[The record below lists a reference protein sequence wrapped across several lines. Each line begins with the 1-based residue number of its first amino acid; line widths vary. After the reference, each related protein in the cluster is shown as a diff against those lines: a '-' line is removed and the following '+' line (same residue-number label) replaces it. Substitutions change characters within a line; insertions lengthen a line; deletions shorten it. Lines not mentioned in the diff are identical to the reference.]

1 MKLSSRRRRGR
12 VCGATCLPRAARFRT
27 ARVAALSRGRRC
39 AGFGL
44 PAKGSS
50 RNSKVGTMSS
60 PGHMDEKELSPVDFI
75 QLQQYIDYC
84 RLKVKDVV
92 KEFEADGSL
101 AQHRHGDC
109 ITEEGFRLFLKTYLE
124 VEDFPADLCQ
134 RLFSSFQNSEQD
146 RSSVN
151 GGLTC
156 HPAVCHT
163 AVRSASLSLPF
174 LGEVCLKDVSC
185 YFSLLEDGQ
194 PREKLEFTFKLYDKD
209 GNGLL
214 DSSEVDRI
222 IAQMMHAADYLGWDV
237 TELRPVL
244 KDMMTAIDSD
254 SNGTVSLQEW
264 IEGGMNNVPLLV
276 LLGLK
281 MTQRDGQHLWRMKHF
296 NKPVYCNVCQNML
309 LGLRKQGLCC
319 TCCKYTVHGRC
330 ANKNPAPCTRT
341 YVMSKKDTGV
351 ATHDW
356 VSGSCDAGKCDRCQ
370 KKIKSYHSLTGK
382 RCVWCHSMRHDEC
395 VNQEPTECNCGPLR
409 DHILP
414 PWAIYPVI
422 KERPNSLKNGCGGL
436 GDDSE
441 LNTTPD
447 GQVLQISPVPDT
459 HPLLVFVNPKSGGK
473 QGERVLRKFQY
484 LLNPRQVYNLS
495 NGGPGP
501 GLHFFKNL
509 LDYRILV
516 CGGDGTVGWIL
527 DAIDKAQLLVRPPVA
542 VLPLGTGNDL
552 ARCLRW
558 GGGYDGVDLSR
569 ILKEIEASTQVL
581 MDRWSIQV
589 IPEDS
594 QERGDP
600 VPYEIINNYFSI
612 GVDASIAHR
621 FHTMREKYP
630 QKFNSRMKNKL
641 WYFEFATSE
650 SISASC
656 KKLKECLS
664 IKCCG
669 TPLDLS
675 GLSLEGIAI
684 LNIPSM
690 HGGSNLWGE
699 PKKVDGRASADY
711 ELPEVIVDPDVLKTS
726 QQGKQDFGEVVAIR
740 RCSGAFLT
748 PCVFAQDM
756 SDKRLE
762 VIGLEGAI
770 EMGQIYTGLKSAG
783 RRLAKTSQITIRTKK
798 ALPMQIDGE
807 PWMQP
812 PCTIHITHKNQASML
827 MAPPARSSSFFNL
840 K

>member
-1 MKLSSRRRRGR
+1 MS
-12 VCGATCLPRAARFRT
+12 LPT
-27 ARVAALSRGRRC
+27 DTEL
-39 AGFGL
+39 
-44 PAKGSS
+44 
-50 RNSKVGTMSS
+50 
-60 PGHMDEKELSPVDFI
+60 KELSPVDFI

-84 RLKVKDVV
+84 RLKVKDVM
-92 KEFEADGSL
+92 KEFDADGQL
-101 AQHRHGDC
+101 AQHRNGEC
-109 ITEEGFRLFLKTYLE
+109 IKEEGFRLFLKAYLE

-134 RLFSSFQNSEQD
+134 RLFRSFQTSE
-146 RSSVN
+146 
-151 GGLTC
+151 
-156 HPAVCHT
+156 T
-163 AVRSASLSLPF
+163 AGPDGTEPSTER
-174 LGEVCLKDVSC
+174 EVFLKDVSC
-185 YFSLLEDGQ
+185 YFSLLEEGQ

-209 GNGLL
+209 GNGVL

-254 SNGTVSLQEW
+254 SSGTVSLEEW
-264 IEGGMNNVPLLV
+264 VEGGMNNVPLLV

-281 MTQRDGQHLWRMKHF
+281 MTQKDGQHLWRMKHF
-296 NKPVYCNVCQNML
+296 NKPVYCNVCQSML

-330 ANKNPAPCTRT
+330 ANKNPSPCTRT
-341 YVMSKKDTGV
+341 YVKSKKDTGI
-351 ATHDW
+351 AAHDW
-356 VSGSCDAGKCDRCQ
+356 VAGNCDSGKCDRCQ
-370 KKIKSYHSLTGK
+370 KKIKSYHGLTGK

-395 VNQEPTECNCGPLR
+395 VSQEPSECNCGPLR

-414 PWAIYPVI
+414 PWAIYPVV
-422 KERPNSLKNGCGGL
+422 KERPNSLKNGCSSAAE
-436 GDDSE
+436 DSE
-441 LNTTPD
+441 LQNTTPD
-447 GQVLQISPVPDT
+447 GQVLQISPVPHT

-495 NGGPGP
+495 TGGPGP
-501 GLHFFKNL
+501 GLHFFRNL
-509 LDYRILV
+509 EDYRILV

-558 GGGYDGVDLSR
+558 GGGYDGMDLGR
-569 ILKEIEASTQVL
+569 ILKEIESSSQVL
-581 MDRWSIQV
+581 MDRWSVQV

-621 FHTMREKYP
+621 FHMMREKHP

-650 SISASC
+650 TISASC
-656 KKLKECLS
+656 KKLKECLT
-664 IKCCG
+664 IECCG
-669 TPLDLS
+669 TRLDLS
-675 GLSLEGIAI
+675 SLSLEGVAI

-699 PKKVDGRASADY
+699 VKRLDSKGLANQ
-711 ELPEVIVDPDVLKTS
+711 EIPEVIVDPDILKTS
-726 QQGKQDFGEVVAIR
+726 QQD
-740 RCSGAFLT
+740 L
-748 PCVFAQDM
+748 

-762 VIGLEGAI
+762 VVGLEGAM

-783 RRLAKTSQITIRTKK
+783 SRLAKTSQITIRTNKP
-798 ALPMQIDGE
+798 LPMQIDGE